1 MNIFLQYWKML
12 KGNITLTKSFW
23 SKKNGKEIELWQKEG
38 IKFLVSERERD
49 FNRAIPSLS
58 QVIVAVRSTNTENLR
73 KPPKLISFEVWG
85 VKKFLYICV
94 SIMYKWL
101 YWHSLIDCVTKEK
114 KKTDGQEKDFTWTLH
129 SSFYVEIAFS
139 FEESKT
145 WDLAKGN
152 AWENGK

>member
-38 IKFLVSERERD
+38 IKFLVSERD

-58 QVIVAVRSTNTENLR
+58 QVIVAVRSTNTENLW
-73 KPPKLISFEVWG
+73 KPLKLISFEVWG

-101 YWHSLIDCVTKEK
+101 YWRSLIDCVTKEK

-129 SSFYVEIAFS
+129 SSFYVETAFS